1 MTTPARR
8 LMALVVLASMLGGC
22 TGYKRIALGAAP
34 PPHSV
39 VAARMQVGQTV
50 RVELRDASLQTLT
63 IAAIEQDALVG
74 AKGERIAYADMIS
87 AERKGVDVSKSLWL
101 TFGIYILLYSL
112 IASAAGGPS

>member
-22 TGYKRIALGAAP
+22 TGYKRIALGASP
-34 PPHSV
+34 PAHNV

-50 RVELRDASLQTLT
+50 RVELRDATVTQIT

-74 AKGERIAYADMIS
+74 NKGERIAYAEIIS
-87 AERKGVDVSKSLWL
+87 AERKGVDVSNSLWA
-101 TFGIYILLYSL
+101 TFGIYML
-112 IASAAGGPS
+112 IGFIAFAVGGGPC

>member
-39 VAARMQVGQTV
+39 VADRMQVGQTV
-50 RVELRDASLQTLT
+50 RLELRDASLQTVT
-63 IAAIEQDALVG
+63 IAAIERDALVG
-74 AKGERIAYADMIS
+74 DKGERIAYAEIIS

-101 TFGIYILLYSL
+101 TFGIYILIGI
-112 IASAAGGPS
+112 IAVATGGPC